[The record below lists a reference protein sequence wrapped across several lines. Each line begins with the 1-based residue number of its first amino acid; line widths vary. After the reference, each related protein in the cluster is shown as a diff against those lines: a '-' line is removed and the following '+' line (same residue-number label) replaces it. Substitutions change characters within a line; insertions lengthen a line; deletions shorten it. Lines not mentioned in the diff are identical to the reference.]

1 MSYGQ
6 KVYDVAK
13 GDTYIEELTRHVVLT
28 QSQGSTKAFQAHGQV
43 GREKHMTR
51 IPSSLLSSHALTPTG
66 EPDSLAR
73 SRLKALLM
81 KTVATLV
88 SLLSL
93 MAVTAFS
100 SDEANAESSNY
111 PGDLTKG
118 KRLTIYIEGLADP
131 SSGFFRVLN
140 NGAQQAGKDLG
151 VDVKYVYPASVD
163 LASYTEKIEETIAAK
178 PDGILILGIGDLDAV
193 AKEAKD
199 KGVAV
204 AFNPAPSVK
213 DKPLRDPDD
222 VYVSRVGADEYAAGQ
237 MAANRFAEKGA
248 KSMICVQEE
257 VGDGTQTERCAGME
271 QIAKAKGAKYDHVAG
286 DPDPGKT
293 ASIVEAYLRSHPD
306 VDAVVATG
314 QPATAGIVAAKQA
327 VGRPLQT
334 AGFDV
339 SPDIVGMIQKGDLD
353 FTMDQQGWWRGYI
366 SVLELVHY
374 IRYGLIQSNYF
385 LTGPQIVDKINADAV
400 ASLAAAGVR

>member
-1 MSYGQ
+1 
-6 KVYDVAK
+6 
-13 GDTYIEELTRHVVLT
+13 
-28 QSQGSTKAFQAHGQV
+28 
-43 GREKHMTR
+43 
-51 IPSSLLSSHALTPTG
+51 
-66 EPDSLAR
+66 
-73 SRLKALLM
+73 M
-81 KTVATLV
+81 KMKATLLA
-88 SLLSL
+88 LLSL
-93 MAVTAFS
+93 AAMSANS
-100 SDEANAESSNY
+100 SSGAGADSSSY
-111 PGDLTKG
+111 TGDLTKG
-118 KRLTIYIEGLADP
+118 KHLTIYIEGLADP

-151 VDVKYVYPASVD
+151 VDVKYVYPGSVD

-199 KGVAV
+199 KGIAV

-213 DKPLRDPDD
+213 DQPLRDPTD
-222 VYVSRVGADEYAAGQ
+222 VYISRVGADEYAAGQ
-237 MAANRFAEKGA
+237 MAANRFVDKGA

-257 VGDGTQTERCAGME
+257 VGDGTQSERCAGMQQVA
-271 QIAKAKGAKYDHVAG
+271 QIKKDKYDHVAG

-314 QPATAGIVAAKQA
+314 QPATAGVVAAKQA

-339 SPDIVGMIQKGDLD
+339 SPDIVAMIQKGDLD
-353 FTMDQQGWWRGYI
+353 FTMDQQGWWRGYM
-366 SVLELVHY
+366 SVLELVHF

-385 LTGPQIVDKINADAV
+385 LTGPQIVDKTNADAV
-400 ASLAAAGVR
+400 AGLAAAGVR

>member
-1 MSYGQ
+1 M
-6 KVYDVAK
+6 KMNATFVA
-13 GDTYIEELTRHVVLT
+13 VL
-28 QSQGSTKAFQAHGQV
+28 
-43 GREKHMTR
+43 
-51 IPSSLLSSHALTPTG
+51 SLLILVAASS
-66 EPDSLAR
+66 
-73 SRLKALLM
+73 K
-81 KTVATLV
+81 
-88 SLLSL
+88 
-93 MAVTAFS
+93 S
-100 SDEANAESSNY
+100 SDTATSAGLSNY

-193 AKEAKD
+193 AKEAND
-199 KGVAV
+199 KGIAV

-213 DKPLRDPDD
+213 DQPLRDPND

-257 VGDGTQTERCAGME
+257 VGDGTQTERAAGM
-271 QIAKAKGAKYDHVAG
+271 QQVAKARGIKYDHVAG

-293 ASIVEAYLRSHPD
+293 ALIVEAYLRSHPD
-306 VDAVVATG
+306 VDAVLATG
-314 QPATAGIVAAKQA
+314 QPATAGIVAAKQT
-327 VGRPLQT
+327 VGRPPQT
-334 AGFDV
+334 AGFD
-339 SPDIVGMIQKGDLD
+339 G
-353 FTMDQQGWWRGYI
+353 
-366 SVLELVHY
+366 
-374 IRYGLIQSNYF
+374 
-385 LTGPQIVDKINADAV
+385 
-400 ASLAAAGVR
+400 

>member
-1 MSYGQ
+1 MRQ
-6 KVYDVAK
+6 RKM
-13 GDTYIEELTRHVVLT
+13 
-28 QSQGSTKAFQAHGQV
+28 KA
-43 GREKHMTR
+43 
-51 IPSSLLSSHALTPTG
+51 ALAAL
-66 EPDSLAR
+66 SLA
-73 SRLKALLM
+73 A
-81 KTVATLV
+81 VAMSSV
-88 SLLSL
+88 SSVR
-93 MAVTAFS
+93 ADS
-100 SDEANAESSNY
+100 PNY

-118 KRLTIYIEGLADP
+118 KRLTIYVEGLADP
-131 SSGFFRVLN
+131 STGFFRVLN

-151 VDVKYVYPASVD
+151 VDVKYVYPSSVD

-199 KGVAV
+199 KGIAV

-213 DKPLRDPDD
+213 DQPLRDPND

-237 MAANRFAEKGA
+237 MAADRFAEKGS
-248 KSMICVQEE
+248 KSMICLQED
-257 VGDGTQTERCAGME
+257 VGDGTQTQRCAGME
-271 QIAKAKGAKYDHVAG
+271 QVAKAKGKKYDHVAG
-286 DPDPGKT
+286 DADPGKT

-314 QPATAGIVAAKQA
+314 QTATSGIVAAKKA

-339 SPDIVGMIQKGDLD
+339 SPEIVAMIQSGDLD

-366 SVLELVHY
+366 SVLEMVHY

-385 LTGPQIVDKINADAV
+385 LSGPQIVDKDNANSV
-400 ASLAAAGVR
+400 AGLAAAGVR

>member
-1 MSYGQ
+1 
-6 KVYDVAK
+6 
-13 GDTYIEELTRHVVLT
+13 
-28 QSQGSTKAFQAHGQV
+28 
-43 GREKHMTR
+43 
-51 IPSSLLSSHALTPTG
+51 
-66 EPDSLAR
+66 
-73 SRLKALLM
+73 M
-81 KTVATLV
+81 KTMATLV
-88 SLLSL
+88 SLLAL
-93 MAVTAFS
+93 AMAAMVSPPLGAH
-100 SDEANAESSNY
+100 AESSNY

-199 KGVAV
+199 KGIAV

-213 DKPLRDPDD
+213 DKPLRDPNDI
-222 VYVSRVGADEYAAGQ
+222 YVSRVGADEYAAGQ

-271 QIAKAKGAKYDHVAG
+271 QVAKAKGVKYDHVAG

-306 VDAVVATG
+306 VDAARRHRATRNRWTGRRQAGGWAAAANRGLRCQPRYRGHDPERRSGLYDGPAGVVARLHLG
-314 QPATAGIVAAKQA
+314 ARACALHQVWPHPVE
-327 VGRPLQT
+327 LL
-334 AGFDV
+334 
-339 SPDIVGMIQKGDLD
+339 PD
-353 FTMDQQGWWRGYI
+353 R
-366 SVLELVHY
+366 S
-374 IRYGLIQSNYF
+374 
-385 LTGPQIVDKINADAV
+385 ADC
-400 ASLAAAGVR
+400 R

>member
-1 MSYGQ
+1 
-6 KVYDVAK
+6 
-13 GDTYIEELTRHVVLT
+13 
-28 QSQGSTKAFQAHGQV
+28 
-43 GREKHMTR
+43 
-51 IPSSLLSSHALTPTG
+51 
-66 EPDSLAR
+66 
-73 SRLKALLM
+73 M
-81 KTVATLV
+81 KMKATLV
-88 SLLSL
+88 SVLSL
-93 MAVTAFS
+93 AMIVTANSKS
-100 SDEANAESSNY
+100 SDTSSSSGTSAGSSNY

-118 KRLTIYIEGLADP
+118 RHLTIYVEGLADP

-193 AKEAKD
+193 AKEAKG
-199 KGVAV
+199 KGIAV

-213 DKPLRDPDD
+213 DQPLRDSND

-237 MAANRFAEKGA
+237 MAANRMVGQGA

-257 VGDGTQTERCAGME
+257 VGDGTQTERAAGM
-271 QIAKAKGAKYDHVAG
+271 QQVAQAKGVKYDHVAG

-339 SPDIVGMIQKGDLD
+339 SPDIVAMIQKGDLD

-385 LTGPQIVDKINADAV
+385 LTGPQIVDKSNADAV
-400 ASLAAAGVR
+400 AGLAAAGAR

>member
-1 MSYGQ
+1 M
-6 KVYDVAK
+6 KTIVRLVFA
-13 GDTYIEELTRHVVLT
+13 
-28 QSQGSTKAFQAHGQV
+28 
-43 GREKHMTR
+43 
-51 IPSSLLSSHALTPTG
+51 LSSAMALT
-66 EPDSLAR
+66 
-73 SRLKALLM
+73 AL
-81 KTVATLV
+81 
-88 SLLSL
+88 
-93 MAVTAFS
+93 S
-100 SDEANAESSNY
+100 SPSVNAQSSNY

-178 PDGILILGIGDLDAV
+178 PDGILILGIGDLDPV

-213 DKPLRDPDD
+213 DQPLRDPND

-248 KSMICVQEE
+248 KSLICIQEE
-257 VGDGTQTERCAGME
+257 VGDGTQSERCAGME

-286 DPDPGKT
+286 DPDPART
-293 ASIVEAYLRSHPD
+293 A
-306 VDAVVATG
+306 
-314 QPATAGIVAAKQA
+314 PAQVHRARAGRRCVRIPTAGHA
-327 VGRPLQT
+327 
-334 AGFDV
+334 
-339 SPDIVGMIQKGDLD
+339 
-353 FTMDQQGWWRGYI
+353 
-366 SVLELVHY
+366 
-374 IRYGLIQSNYF
+374 IR
-385 LTGPQIVDKINADAV
+385 A
-400 ASLAAAGVR
+400 

>member
-1 MSYGQ
+1 
-6 KVYDVAK
+6 
-13 GDTYIEELTRHVVLT
+13 
-28 QSQGSTKAFQAHGQV
+28 
-43 GREKHMTR
+43 
-51 IPSSLLSSHALTPTG
+51 
-66 EPDSLAR
+66 
-73 SRLKALLM
+73 M
-81 KTVATLV
+81 KTMATLV
-88 SLLSL
+88 SLLAL
-93 MAVTAFS
+93 AMAAIVSPPLGAH
-100 SDEANAESSNY
+100 AESSNY

-199 KGVAV
+199 KGIAV

-213 DKPLRDPDD
+213 DKPLRDPNDI
-222 VYVSRVGADEYAAGQ
+222 YVSRVGADEYAAGQ

-271 QIAKAKGAKYDHVAG
+271 QVAKAKGVKYDHVAG

-314 QPATAGIVAAKQA
+314 QPATAGLVAAKQA

-334 AGFDV
+334 ARLRCQ
-339 SPDIVGMIQKGDLD
+339 PRY
-353 FTMDQQGWWRGYI
+353 RGHDPERR
-366 SVLELVHY
+366 S
-374 IRYGLIQSNYF
+374 GLYD
-385 LTGPQIVDKINADAV
+385 GP
-400 ASLAAAGVR
+400 AGVVARLHLGARACALHQVWPHPVELLPDRSADCR

>member
-1 MSYGQ
+1 MKTMFRLVLAISS
-6 KVYDVAK
+6 AMA
-13 GDTYIEELTRHVVLT
+13 LT
-28 QSQGSTKAFQAHGQV
+28 A
-43 GREKHMTR
+43 
-51 IPSSLLSSHALTPTG
+51 LSSPGT
-66 EPDSLAR
+66 
-73 SRLKALLM
+73 
-81 KTVATLV
+81 
-88 SLLSL
+88 
-93 MAVTAFS
+93 
-100 SDEANAESSNY
+100 NAQSSNY

-118 KRLTIYIEGLADP
+118 KRLTIYVEGLADP

-204 AFNPAPSVK
+204 AFNTAPSVK
-213 DKPLRDPDD
+213 DQPLRDPND

-237 MAANRFAEKGA
+237 MAANRFADKGA

-306 VDAVVATG
+306 VDAAVATG
-314 QPATAGIVAAKQA
+314 QPATAGLVAAKQA

-374 IRYGLIQSNYF
+374 IRYGLIQSNFF
-385 LTGPQIVDKINADAV
+385 LTGPQIVDKTNADAV
-400 ASLAAAGVR
+400 AGLAAAGVR

>member
-1 MSYGQ
+1 MR
-6 KVYDVAK
+6 A
-13 GDTYIEELTRHVVLT
+13 T
-28 QSQGSTKAFQAHGQV
+28 
-43 GREKHMTR
+43 HMAAISFAIATAASF
-51 IPSSLLSSHALTPTG
+51 P
-66 EPDSLAR
+66 AR
-73 SRLKALLM
+73 SAD
-81 KTVATLV
+81 AP
-88 SLLSL
+88 
-93 MAVTAFS
+93 
-100 SDEANAESSNY
+100 NY

-118 KRLTIYIEGLADP
+118 KHLTIYVEGLADP

-163 LASYTEKIEETIAAK
+163 LASYTDKIEETIAAK

-199 KGVAV
+199 KGIAV

-213 DKPLRDPDD
+213 DRPLRDPND

-237 MAANRFAEKGA
+237 MAADRFVEKGA
-248 KSMICVQEE
+248 KSMACVQEE
-257 VGDGTQTERCAGME
+257 VGDGTQTERCAGMQQVAE
-271 QIAKAKGAKYDHVAG
+271 AKKAKYDHVAG
-286 DPDPGKT
+286 DPDPGKA

-314 QPATAGIVAAKQA
+314 QPATAGVVTAKQA

-366 SVLELVHY
+366 SVLELVHF

-385 LTGPQIVDKINADAV
+385 LTGPQIVDKTNADAV
-400 ASLAAAGVR
+400 AGLAAAGVR

>member
-1 MSYGQ
+1 
-6 KVYDVAK
+6 
-13 GDTYIEELTRHVVLT
+13 
-28 QSQGSTKAFQAHGQV
+28 
-43 GREKHMTR
+43 
-51 IPSSLLSSHALTPTG
+51 
-66 EPDSLAR
+66 
-73 SRLKALLM
+73 M
-81 KTVATLV
+81 KTMATLV

-93 MAVTAFS
+93 AMAVTAS
-100 SDEANAESSNY
+100 SSPGASAESSNY

-199 KGVAV
+199 KGIAV

-213 DKPLRDPDD
+213 DQPLRDPND

-237 MAANRFAEKGA
+237 MAANRFVEKGA

-271 QIAKAKGAKYDHVAG
+271 QIAKAKGDQVRPCRRRPRPGQDCVDRRGLPAFAPRRGCRRCDRAARHGRPRRRQAGRRTAAADRRLRCQPRYRWDDPEGRSGLHDGPTRMVARLHVSSRAR
-286 DPDPGKT
+286 PLHQ
-293 ASIVEAYLRSHPD
+293 VWSHPVELLPD
-306 VDAVVATG
+306 R
-314 QPATAGIVAAKQA
+314 AADRRQ
-327 VGRPLQT
+327 
-334 AGFDV
+334 
-339 SPDIVGMIQKGDLD
+339 
-353 FTMDQQGWWRGYI
+353 DQR
-366 SVLELVHY
+366 
-374 IRYGLIQSNYF
+374 
-385 LTGPQIVDKINADAV
+385 
-400 ASLAAAGVR
+400 